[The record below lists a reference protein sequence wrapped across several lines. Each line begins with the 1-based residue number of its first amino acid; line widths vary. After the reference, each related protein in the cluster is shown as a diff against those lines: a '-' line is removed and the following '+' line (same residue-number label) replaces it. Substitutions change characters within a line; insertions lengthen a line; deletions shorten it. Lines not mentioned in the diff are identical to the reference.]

1 MAAIMSKV
9 VIHLIMDGSQE
20 LSVGS
25 LWMERK
31 RVSGSFTIEAGNY
44 SRWVLSST
52 VGTMEHGSIT
62 TQTEQYTKL
71 ILGTLVD

>member
-1 MAAIMSKV
+1 MSKV

-31 RVSGSFTIEAGNY
+31 RVSGSSTIEAGSY

-52 VGTMEHGSIT
+52 VRTMEHGSIT